1 MDENLRIDAAIR
13 QAMERLESVS
23 DSARLDAQLL
33 TALAINMPRSY
44 LFAHPEDT
52 LDPAAIARLD
62 ALVERRLAGVPMAY
76 IIGKKEFWSLDLVVS
91 PATLVP
97 RPETEILV
105 DHALRELRRRSTAR
119 VLDLGTGSGAVA
131 LAIAHDRRSAHI
143 TATDISEDA
152 LAVARVNA
160 RELGL
165 GNVQFLRGCWTEPVA
180 GETFDVI
187 VSNPPYVAASDEALE
202 RLVAEPQSALVAGDD
217 GLDAIRVLARDC
229 PAILADD
236 GVMLIEHGAEQ
247 EDAVRAILEET
258 GWIDIRCIK
267 DYAALPRVTRAQRT
281 R

>member
-105 DHALRELRRRSTAR
+105 DHALRELPRRSTAR